1 MTRIQNKALG
11 FLDIYVTAQVFEI
24 SFKSCLEFYKI
35 FSNQCFGLEV
45 IYSVQI
51 EFKSSNLIPGS
62 DQIDCHF
69 GNALALY
76 KIGFAVKL
84 PNPALS
90 YKIKL
95 NSITWNIM

>member
-1 MTRIQNKALG
+1 MTRIQNKALR
-11 FLDIYVTAQVFEI
+11 FLDIYVTAQVLEI

-35 FSNQCFGLEV
+35 FLNQCFGLGV

-62 DQIDCHF
+62 DQIDGYF